1 MVTKYTPENLLQY
14 LYKETSLA
22 ENASIEAAFEN
33 DWTLREKFEVL
44 RKAALQLEKLQ
55 YSPRKESI
63 LNILHYA
70 HTTTA
75 PSC

>member
-22 ENASIEAAFEN
+22 ENASIEAALEN

-55 YSPRKESI
+55 YAPRKESI
-63 LNILHYA
+63 LNILQYA

>member
-1 MVTKYTPENLLQY
+1 MVTKFTPEHLLQY
-14 LYKETSLA
+14 LYKECSAA
-22 ENASIEAAFEN
+22 ESAAIEAALET

-63 LNILHYA
+63 LNILQYA
-70 HTTTA
+70 HTTAA